1 MSYQVRMST
10 RARRDLNRFRGKTYL
25 RLKSAIDELAN
36 KPRPVSSRKLEGRS
50 REWRIRVGVYRILYT
65 IDDETQELLIRRVAH
80 RREVYR

>member
-25 RLKSAIDELAN
+25 RLKSAIDELTN
-36 KPRPVSSRKLEGRS
+36 NPRPVGARKLAGRS
-50 REWRIRVGVYRILYT
+50 REWRIRVGVYRIIYT
-65 IDDETQELLIRRVAH
+65 IDDEAHQSLIRRVAH